1 MSSQQVT
8 VAEAILRAHREVM
21 AASSEVVLLGLN
33 AASPLG
39 IFGTVKGLV
48 DEFGT
53 DRVVETPASE
63 AGLTGIAL
71 GMATAG
77 MHPILVHQRFDF
89 ALLAVDQLV
98 NQVAKWHYMYGG
110 ALSAPMLTRLIVG
123 RGWGQGPQHSQ
134 ALHAWFA
141 HIPGLTVLMSS
152 FPEQSRHA
160 IHWSMSVDRPVILIE
175 HRWMHMV
182 KGSIA
187 EALPCGDF
195 PSAIRRRD
203 GNDVTLVGTSF
214 MVLECLAA
222 AEMLTTRGISADVV
236 DLLKLS
242 PLDTSEIVASVQK
255 TGRLVVCDI
264 GTISFGAGAEIVA
277 SVVETDE
284 MRLRNPPRRIGLP
297 FLPTPTASHLSAQF
311 YPTAVQ
317 VANSVLE
324 MLGESPDTWFVEERS
339 PQQLDVPDHRFMG
352 PY

>member
-8 VAEAILRAHREVM
+8 VAEAILRSQREVM
-21 AASSEVVLLGLN
+21 TASPDVVLLGLN

-152 FPEQSRHA
+152 FPEQTRHA
-160 IHWSMSVDRPVILIE
+160 IHWSMSVDRPVILVE

-182 KGSIA
+182 KGSIP
-187 EALPCGDF
+187 EALPCGEF
-195 PSAIRRRD
+195 PASIRRRD
-203 GNDVTLVGTSF
+203 GNDVTLVATSF
-214 MVLECLAA
+214 MIVECLAA
-222 AEMLTTRGISADVV
+222 AVLLASRGISADVV

-242 PLDTSEIVASVQK
+242 PLETSEIVASVQK
-255 TGRLVVCDI
+255 TGRLIVCDI

-277 SVVETDE
+277 SVVENDKV
-284 MRLRNPPRRIGLP
+284 RLKSPPRRIGLP
-297 FLPTPTASHLSAQF
+297 FLPTPTASHLSARF
-311 YPTAVQ
+311 YPTAIQ

-324 MLGESPDTWFVEERS
+324 MLDELSDNWFVEERS
-339 PQQLDVPDHRFMG
+339 PDQLDVPDDRFMG